1 MVQVISGL
9 LCYPKHNTWRWI
21 YLEAVPRKGDRL
33 SAQFLTISTLV
44 EGFVIFHPER
54 SFLSKGLQKCQLST
68 FPPRL
73 WNSSLVWEVENGK
86 PWFTSSCMFLL
97 YMPGALSLLGGTVD
111 FGKSKSR
118 NELNSSGE
126 KLEGLGRPRN
136 ILKGKINY
144 TLKISSCFHPT
155 CDCASWVIW
164 GRTAKR
170 W

>member
-1 MVQVISGL
+1 M
-9 LCYPKHNTWRWI
+9 
-21 YLEAVPRKGDRL
+21 PRKGDRL

-44 EGFVIFHPER
+44 EGFVIFHAER
-54 SFLSKGLQKCQLST
+54 SFISKGLQKCQLST
-68 FPPRL
+68 FPPIL

-86 PWFTSSCMFLL
+86 PWFMSSWMFLL
-97 YMPGALSLLGGTVD
+97 YMPWALSLLGGTVD

-118 NELNSSGE
+118 YELNSSGE

-144 TLKISSCFHPT
+144 SLKVPSCFHPT
-155 CDCASWVIW
+155 PDCASWVIW
-164 GRTAKR
+164 GRTAKK